1 MTPLLSRAA
10 QAQSDQL
17 TVSVGSTPGTCS
29 SPTFHLSATGI
40 TRAGNRGTACLSRHD
55 LALVPPDDSVDGG
68 KVRGEDAVACDEAGV
83 GVAAIQERD
92 AVDGDPGIACN
103 ALVDNAV
110 QPHATAQAF
119 HASFDVCILIE
130 RDRVGEFD

>member
-1 MTPLLSRAA
+1 MNSGPGCVTSTLLNARNLLIAI
-10 QAQSDQL
+10 L
-17 TVSVGSTPGTCS
+17 PSVGHRHHPRGL
-29 SPTFHLSATGI
+29 PT
-40 TRAGNRGTACLSRHD
+40 TACLSRHD

-68 KVRGEDAVACDEAGV
+68 KVRGEDAVACDDAGV

-110 QPHATAQAF
+110 QLHATEQAF
-119 HASFDVCILIE
+119 HAPFDLCI
-130 RDRVGEFD
+130 